1 MAESDGTRRWLL
13 NSKLRPL
20 LLLPSPPLPP
30 HISHINPNKQ
40 HNQNGAETRRRY
52 SIKAATMRIRR
63 RCHYVTRYNKWRLR
77 RQIYRPSPGGFNM
90 ARHVS
95 IDVIKSLIF
104 PLWWHPTSPTPP
116 PRLPHASPHLP
127 PQRNQKKINKLAAVG
142 HHGRIACHA
151 GIPGGGWILPEWRCG
166 CSVGVHRPIRRS
178 PSLLSWKSK
187 APNLPWNPSAAII
200 KQNTFKL
207 QSNLIPLSPQKNPI
221 SELAH
226 DSNHLN
232 HN

>member
-13 NSKLRPL
+13 NSKLR
-20 LLLPSPPLPP
+20 PLPP

-116 PRLPHASPHLP
+116 PRLPPPPASKKPEENQQTGGCWPSRTDRVSRGNTWRRMDPSGMTMRMQCRCP
-127 PQRNQKKINKLAAVG
+127 PSHPTITVTSFM
-142 HHGRIACHA
+142 
-151 GIPGGGWILPEWRCG
+151 E
-166 CSVGVHRPIRRS
+166 
-178 PSLLSWKSK
+178 
-187 APNLPWNPSAAII
+187 
-200 KQNTFKL
+200 
-207 QSNLIPLSPQKNPI
+207 
-221 SELAH
+221 E
-226 DSNHLN
+226 
-232 HN
+232 

>member
-116 PRLPHASPHLP
+116 PTSRLKETRRKSTNWRLLAITDGSRVTREYLEEDGSF
-127 PQRNQKKINKLAAVG
+127 RNDDADAVSVSTVPSDD
-142 HHGRIACHA
+142 HRHFFHGRV
-151 GIPGGGWILPEWRCG
+151 R
-166 CSVGVHRPIRRS
+166 HRIFHETRR
-178 PSLLSWKSK
+178 
-187 APNLPWNPSAAII
+187 
-200 KQNTFKL
+200 L
-207 QSNLIPLSPQKNPI
+207 QS
-221 SELAH
+221 
-226 DSNHLN
+226 
-232 HN
+232 